1 MKDFK
6 EICKYTGA
14 IIAWV
19 VGGGFATG
27 QEVLRFYSAY
37 GWESYLIITIDL
49 VLFTLIVRSLL
60 VCGFEHKDDQD
71 FHPYKFYCGTKL
83 SKFYYLMVNLGLIL
97 HIGML
102 ISAGGTTLNEY
113 YEFNRFLGSVAFAVG
128 LLIVYLSGFNNMV
141 SIISKLGP
149 LVILFVVLVGF
160 YCTTR
165 DLGNFQHLEKSIEA
179 LSDKIIGYN
188 WLYSAILYA
197 SSNFVASA
205 FYFTAL
211 GKHCSSRKVV
221 NISAVLGCGILM
233 LTICM
238 VSSAILLN
246 GETIAAY
253 DVPNVFL
260 ATSISPFLSSFVT
273 VLLCLAMFG
282 SSCADVWSFSSQ
294 FFKENKR
301 KNQIFA
307 TCVLTGCLCFGM
319 LPFSTVLGII
329 GPVNGIGGFI
339 FMCLVIYKGFSL

>member
-6 EICKYTGA
+6 EICVYTGA

-27 QEVLRFYSAY
+27 QEVVRFYSAY
-37 GWESYLIITIDL
+37 GWESYLIIAVDL
-49 VLFTLIVRSLL
+49 VLFTLIIRSLL
-60 VCGFEHKDDQD
+60 LCGFINKENQH
-71 FHPYKFYCGTKL
+71 FHAYSFYCGNNL
-83 SKFYYLMVNLGLIL
+83 SKFYYFMVNLGLIM

-113 YEFNRFLGSVAFAVG
+113 YDINRFFGSLIFAVG
-128 LLIVYLSGFNNMV
+128 LLTVYLSGFNNMV

-149 LVILFVVLVGF
+149 LVILFVVFVGF
-160 YCTTR
+160 YCTIR
-165 DLGNFQHLEKSIEA
+165 DISNFQHLDKSIIA
-179 LSDKIIGYN
+179 LQDKIIGYN
-188 WLYSAILYA
+188 WLYSALLYA
-197 SSNFVASA
+197 SSNFVASG

-211 GKHCSSRKVV
+211 GKLCSSRKVI
-221 NISAVLGCGILM
+221 NISAILGCSILM

-246 GETIAAY
+246 GEAIAAY

-260 ATSISPFLSSFVT
+260 VNSISPVLSVFVT
-273 VLLCLAMFG
+273 ILLCLAMFG

-294 FFKENKR
+294 FFRNNKR

-307 TCVLTGCLCFGM
+307 TCVLGGCLCFGM
-319 LPFSTVLGII
+319 LPFSTVLGIL
-329 GPVNGIGGFI
+329 GPVNGIGGFV
-339 FMCLVIYKGFSL
+339 FMCLVIYRGFSL